1 MINRLGRIPKGY
13 VAELKKCPLV
23 GSQLREAKT
32 HFRKW
37 VKKIGVSLVR
47 DYIGRIYSLSAIK
60 NWINPNLVGELVPM
74 WVVSHLQILGK
85 QIGFPLKKFLV
96 RPDCRRKRV
105 CLCAQ
110 CKQMFRLCGKRV
122 HKLPKHVR
130 IYKHKL
136 FLKQKIKFKKDKK
149 RDWEMVRTTNEF
161 LHKQSIGGRGM
172 YTLSDKGFE
181 FLRRH
186 EGYMKKVYV
195 DTTGHPTVGIGH
207 LITGKEVPS
216 IPPVGKSIT
225 DERVKQ
231 LFDEDK
237 PKYEAPINRLVKVKL
252 TQYQFDAL
260 FAFVYNIGPRG
271 FSKSR
276 TLQLLNM
283 GQYNA
288 AGTAMLGWLKNKEL
302 RGRRHDEVRLFI
314 EGKYV

>member
-1 MINRLGRIPKGY
+1 
-13 VAELKKCPLV
+13 
-23 GSQLREAKT
+23 
-32 HFRKW
+32 
-37 VKKIGVSLVR
+37 
-47 DYIGRIYSLSAIK
+47 
-60 NWINPNLVGELVPM
+60 
-74 WVVSHLQILGK
+74 
-85 QIGFPLKKFLV
+85 
-96 RPDCRRKRV
+96 
-105 CLCAQ
+105 
-110 CKQMFRLCGKRV
+110 
-122 HKLPKHVR
+122 
-130 IYKHKL
+130 
-136 FLKQKIKFKKDKK
+136 
-149 RDWEMVRTTNEF
+149 
-161 LHKQSIGGRGM
+161 M

-207 LITGKEVPS
+207 LITGKENPP

-237 PKYEAPINRLVKVKL
+237 PKYEATINKLVKVKL
-252 TQYQFDAL
+252 TQHQFDAL
-260 FAFVYNIGPRG
+260 FAFVYNIGSGG
-271 FSKSR
+271 FAKSR